1 MGATYVEEAWLTI
14 SPVEKRSP
22 RNLKCTHIFGIECPK
37 TEEDAL
43 ELVKQNDNSIW
54 ADAIAKK
61 MKNVWVA
68 FNVIEDGAHPPNR
81 YRFVKFHLI
90 VDVKMEDFFQKAML
104 VTEEH
109 MTDIPA
115 MVTNGIVVS
124 RETACIP
131 SLH

>member
-1 MGATYVEEAWLTI
+1 M
-14 SPVEKRSP
+14 
-22 RNLKCTHIFGIECPK
+22 
-37 TEEDAL
+37 
-43 ELVKQNDNSIW
+43 
-54 ADAIAKK
+54 
-61 MKNVWVA
+61 A

-81 YRFVKFHLI
+81 YQFDKFHLI
-90 VDVKMEDFFQKAML
+90 VDIKMEDFFQKATL

-124 RETACIP
+124 RETACIL